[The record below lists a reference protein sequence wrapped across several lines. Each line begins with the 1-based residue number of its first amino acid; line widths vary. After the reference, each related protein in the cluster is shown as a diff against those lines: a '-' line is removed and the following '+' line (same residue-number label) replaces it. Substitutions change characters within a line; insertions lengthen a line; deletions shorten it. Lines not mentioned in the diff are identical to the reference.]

1 MSTTTLLRK
10 NLMALPGLFLII
22 FLIVHLAGNFQ
33 LLLPEEQAEIQFNL
47 YSKFMTGNPL
57 IKIISYALYAS
68 IIAHAIVSL
77 IITIKNRK
85 ATGGRYAYDKRST
98 SSQWFSRN
106 MGVLGT
112 VILVF
117 LIIHMR
123 DFWYEYKFGSLP
135 LDAEGNKDLFT
146 IVVNAFGQWWYVLL
160 YTVSMIALGFHLLH
174 GFTSAF
180 KTLGLFPP
188 RFSSI
193 IYYGGIGLSLIL
205 TAGFVIIPL
214 LVFINYH
221 T

>member
-1 MSTTTLLRK
+1 
-10 NLMALPGLFLII
+10 MAITGLFLIL

-33 LLLPEEQAEIQFNL
+33 LLLTQERAEIQFNI
-47 YSKFMTGNPL
+47 YSKFMTSNPL

-68 IIAHAIVSL
+68 FLAHIVVSL

-85 ATGGRYAYDKRST
+85 ATGGRYAYDKRRA
-98 SSQWFSRN
+98 SSHWFSRN

-112 VILVF
+112 IILVF

-123 DFWYEYKFGSLP
+123 DFWYQYRFGSLP
-135 LDAEGNKDLFT
+135 MDAEGNKDMFT

-160 YTVSMIALGFHLLH
+160 YVVAMVALGFHLLH

-188 RFSSI
+188 RLSSL
-193 IYYGGIGLSLIL
+193 IYYSGIGLTLIL
-205 TAGFVIIPL
+205 TAGFIIIPL

-221 T
+221 L